1 MMRTAPIEPWREF
14 GAYLRALREARA
26 WTLRSLA
33 RAAAVAPGY
42 LSGIERGVL
51 APPSV
56 RVMCRLAELLEVPAH
71 ELLSRAGK
79 MERTTWKALFS
90 HPAIVPILST
100 IPPMTL
106 EHATMFCE
114 RYVAELSEVGHAE

>member
-1 MMRTAPIEPWREF
+1 VI
-14 GAYLRALREARA
+14 G
-26 WTLRSLA
+26 
-33 RAAAVAPGY
+33 
-42 LSGIERGVL
+42 
-51 APPSV
+51 
-56 RVMCRLAELLEVPAH
+56 RVAELLEVPAH

-79 MERTTWKALFS
+79 MEPTTWKALFS

>member
-1 MMRTAPIEPWREF
+1 MMRTALIEPWQDF
-14 GAYLRALREARA
+14 GAYLRALREARG

-33 RAAAVAPGY
+33 RAATMAPGY
-42 LSGIERGVL
+42 LSSIERGVL

-56 RVMCRLAELLEVPAH
+56 QVIGRMAELLEMPAH

-79 MERTTWKALFS
+79 LDPVTWRALFS

-114 RYVAELSEVGHAE
+114 RYVAALSEVGNAE